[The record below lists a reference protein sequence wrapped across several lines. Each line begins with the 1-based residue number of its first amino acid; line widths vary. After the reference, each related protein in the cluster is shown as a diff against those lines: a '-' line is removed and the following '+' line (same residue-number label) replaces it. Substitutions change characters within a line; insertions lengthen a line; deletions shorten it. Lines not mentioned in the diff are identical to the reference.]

1 MENTYWN
8 NTGDYQ
14 AEYNRLVQL
23 MPGSGAADT
32 LGGELIRCVSRLGHE
47 LYNNG
52 MGNNSSGAVNMLL
65 EFGAITPITHATI
78 YPFTRGALYEGRYEG
93 DAFQVA
99 VESAVDQVIE
109 YIINNR
115 ADLTANTADM
125 FDWAEPEQHWCED
138 CGDEVDYMVSVCSDC
153 EEAYEDEE
161 EEESRLRIQEE
172 DEYA

>member
-1 MENTYWN
+1 
-8 NTGDYQ
+8 
-14 AEYNRLVQL
+14 
-23 MPGSGAADT
+23 
-32 LGGELIRCVSRLGHE
+32 
-47 LYNNG
+47 
-52 MGNNSSGAVNMLL
+52 ML
-65 EFGAITPITHATI
+65 THATI
-78 YPFTRGALYEGRYEG
+78 YPFTRGALYQGRYEG

-138 CGDEVDYMVSVCSDC
+138 CGDEVDYMVSVCEDC
-153 EEAYEDEE
+153 EQAYEDEE